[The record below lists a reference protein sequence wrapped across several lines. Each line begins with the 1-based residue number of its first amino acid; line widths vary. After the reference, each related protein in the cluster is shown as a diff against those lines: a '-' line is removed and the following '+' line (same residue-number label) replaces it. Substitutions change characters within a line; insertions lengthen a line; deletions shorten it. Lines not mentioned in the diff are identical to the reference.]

1 VTHLGSDIINNPES
15 ELRTHGMIFPMI
27 YYIKQQDIEVKMRK
41 PRIFIKTVTLIS
53 ISRLSKIPFFLPR
66 KKQWLSFGIIPI
78 GYCFLV
84 KSPLSDSCGT
94 ANHTLWVK

>member
-1 VTHLGSDIINNPES
+1 VLNVTHLRSDIINSPES

-53 ISRLSKIPFFLPR
+53 ISSFLKFR
-66 KKQWLSFGIIPI
+66 SSFQERNSG
-78 GYCFLV
+78 FL
-84 KSPLSDSCGT
+84 LE
-94 ANHTLWVK
+94 